1 MSEIPV
7 SIDFFLT
14 CDIVMVEVF
23 ISQEV
28 LPQ

>member
-1 MSEIPV
+1 MPEMPV

-14 CDIVMVEVF
+14 CDIVMVEAF

-28 LPQ
+28 CLR